1 VGSNPG
7 QDRLELK
14 EWHPNSADKTPLQ
27 DRANKG
33 CTLGSFWPRSQ
44 SKPLLWINIPI
55 SMQRI
60 SGTLRD
66 PHSFAGKTLL
76 GFKAPGREPLETA
89 K

>member
-1 VGSNPG
+1 MGSNPG

-33 CTLGSFWPRSQ
+33 CTLRSFWPRSK

-55 SMQRI
+55 SMPLA
-60 SGTLRD
+60 LRHHQ
-66 PHSFAGKTLL
+66 PNEKHSNLDD
-76 GFKAPGREPLETA
+76 EPLETA